1 MDAAVVTALC
11 TGVGGIIASYA
22 ALVRARR
29 RGNKDCEEQLSATRA
44 EAERLAAELHEHRMR
59 GAIPWLLLLGIS
71 LFATSAFFGAIAL
84 GRHHT
89 GPPGP
94 PGPQGVPG
102 KSIQGPP
109 GSTTVGVPGDIGP
122 QGPPGRSVVGA
133 TGATGA
139 ASNVP
144 GPVGATGATGAAS
157 NVPGPQGVPGKSIQG
172 PPGPA
177 GAASQVPGPPGPRG
191 QPGPTCPTGAHLQR
205 VTLKLNKGGALDAF
219 VCVP

>member
-109 GSTTVGVPGDIGP
+109 G
-122 QGPPGRSVVGA
+122 
-133 TGATGA
+133 
-139 ASNVP
+139 
-144 GPVGATGATGAAS
+144 
-157 NVPGPQGVPGKSIQG
+157 
-172 PPGPA
+172 PA